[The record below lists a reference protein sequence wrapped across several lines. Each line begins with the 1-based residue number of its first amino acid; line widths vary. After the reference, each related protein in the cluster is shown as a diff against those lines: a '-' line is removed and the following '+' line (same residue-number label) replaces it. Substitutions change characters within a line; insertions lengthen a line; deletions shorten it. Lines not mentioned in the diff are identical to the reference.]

1 MKTYNVK
8 PVTAKK
14 PADSKEWAIAEF
26 YGIARSAHDSKAYNT
41 NSDVETGNKNI
52 SVKSDGF
59 TLMSANFTKGAT
71 DFDEIWTYYRK
82 TVHSDTFAYVTNDY
96 TVYEMNIDE
105 FEMFVYAFCGL
116 QAESQ
121 KNGGGL
127 KIRCKHESKKM
138 IQWLDKRTGV
148 A

>member
-1 MKTYNVK
+1 
-8 PVTAKK
+8 
-14 PADSKEWAIAEF
+14 
-26 YGIARSAHDSKAYNT
+26 
-41 NSDVETGNKNI
+41 
-52 SVKSDGF
+52 
-59 TLMSANFTKGAT
+59 
-71 DFDEIWTYYRK
+71 
-82 TVHSDTFAYVTNDY
+82 
-96 TVYEMNIDE
+96 MNIDE

-116 QAESQ
+116 QTESQ